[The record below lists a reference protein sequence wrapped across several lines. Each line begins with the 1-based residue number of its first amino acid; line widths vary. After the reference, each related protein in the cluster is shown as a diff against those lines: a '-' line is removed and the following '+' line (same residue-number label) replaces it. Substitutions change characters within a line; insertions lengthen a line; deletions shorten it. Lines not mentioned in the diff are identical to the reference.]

1 MTEPLWNKSMNVRL
15 ALAFAVLVLS
25 LYVAVRLPVDVEQE
39 WWETEATAWVQRMG
53 MKPAMAQCRSRNT
66 VQPSARCEAYSVDMS
81 GALQKHSVVCQV
93 VASPWNLVMRCTE
106 LTPKDLEDEAE
117 KEVTP

>member
-1 MTEPLWNKSMNVRL
+1 MNHMNL
-15 ALAFAVLVLS
+15 KLTAAFAALVVC
-25 LYVAVRLPVDVEQE
+25 LYVAVRMPVEVEQE
-39 WWETEATAWVQRMG
+39 WWETEATAWVRRMG

-66 VQPSARCEAYSVDMS
+66 VQPSARCEAYSVDPA
-81 GALQKHSVVCQV
+81 GALQKHSVICQV
-93 VASPWNLVMRCTE
+93 IAAPWNLAMRCTE